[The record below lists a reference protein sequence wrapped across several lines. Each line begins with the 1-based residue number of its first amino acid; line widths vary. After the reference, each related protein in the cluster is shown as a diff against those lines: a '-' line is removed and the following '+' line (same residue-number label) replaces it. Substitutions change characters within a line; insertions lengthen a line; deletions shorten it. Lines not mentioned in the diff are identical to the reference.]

1 MRKIEKKK
9 LSTAKLAII
18 LAAVLLVAVAASL
31 IIYFT
36 VTPDTGKVEKV
47 PPVPLEG
54 EDILYNSM
62 LIAYPTME
70 EKDIQYIQVSNSNG
84 SFGMVRPNADG
95 EFTLFYYDDNGK
107 VHEYR
112 PKISEI
118 DDNFNYSDL
127 FAIETGDGYNM
138 VTKLTYLCM
147 SLQVPYFEERIYLSD
162 NEEER
167 AAQLDAYGL
176 SEEDEYAEISFSY
189 NVKTKNE
196 AGEEI
201 TETKSHKIK
210 IGNPTIIET
219 GYYFMVD
226 DRNIVYAGTANY
238 FSYALTGFYSF
249 INSILVSPGLKED
262 SVLSAYITTNY
273 YQWLGQMHDKE
284 GEAVKEDSKVISFA
298 DVIVPVGRDNTGT
311 SEDGYISDGYS
322 DIEFDLL
329 KYKNAPGFER
339 MIKALIGRGVG
350 SYKDNEIIFSVLGS
364 SPEIDFENSDQ
375 RVYTYTVT
383 AVEAILTDS
392 GEINTSG
399 TALADASL
407 IKVSYLL
414 AVDGVAKGGTY
425 HSVID
430 INSTLLPE
438 DFRAALKA
446 SAIGTLPA
454 PVSTNI
460 TYSRD
465 NSIAKNLKYVV
476 TEIVSIFDAEGK
488 ETSKIGANSIVCYR
502 YRFMIDG
509 VLGEEEYISTLDFGK
524 DTTES
529 GKAIKDALV
538 GKSVSN
544 NLSIVVFEQT
554 VYSEFFLD
562 FITYKISNIKYFV
575 TNKMV
580 SAFRFQNSSERDPF
594 YGDSLYENTLNNKY
608 SIYGLNHSVCQKV
621 VNILAGISEA
631 TTTPGGLVG
640 TETVAVGITPA
651 VMKEY
656 GLYAHTIYFEIP
668 RGLWAVDSGDPNKID
683 DYAWYETI
691 GFTLYI
697 SDENEDGS
705 RYIGSDLYDI
715 VARVEGEDFV
725 FLKYDFVNFW
735 ARRDLM
741 LTDIANIDAATFE
754 FYLEDMKGI
763 YEMRLDHRTLYI
775 GSDNGAYLKPPQN
788 VSYTEFDEITVVV
801 TPEGEC
807 TPNKLTEYVNANGYD
822 FVSLT
827 ELYNQL
833 VGGGKQ
839 TYAGYDTLGTSNFK
853 EFIEV
858 LYFTTYGGVVPESE
872 QAVIKENCDMVMRM
886 SFKLNSSPWRYVFE
900 FYRYDDRRVMV
911 SLYQASY
918 NPETNE
924 YGDEFTAVS
933 DFYISTF
940 AFKKLVN
947 HYIDVM
953 DTVDINKED
962 AYQR

>member
-9 LSTAKLAII
+9 LSTGKIAMI
-18 LAAVLLVAVAASL
+18 LAAVLLLAVAASL

-36 VTPDTGKVEKV
+36 VKPGGEEQKKE
-47 PPVPLEG
+47 PPIPLEG
-54 EDILYNSM
+54 EDVLYNSM

-70 EKDIQYIQVSNSNG
+70 EKDIQYISVSNSKG
-84 SFGMVRPNADG
+84 SFGMVRPDKDG
-95 EFTLFYYDDNGK
+95 TFTLFYFDENGK

-127 FAIETGDGYNM
+127 FAIETGDGYNA

-176 SEEDEYAEISFSY
+176 SEDDEYAEISFSY

-201 TETKSHKIK
+201 TETKSHKLK
-210 IGNPTIIET
+210 IGSPTIIET

-226 DRNIVYAGTANY
+226 DRDIVYAGTANY

-273 YQWLGQMHDKE
+273 YQWLGEMHEKE
-284 GEAVKEDSKVISFA
+284 GETVKEDSKVISFA
-298 DVIVPVGRDNTGT
+298 DVIVPVGRDNASGGNN
-311 SEDGYISDGYS
+311 GYISDGYS

-329 KYKNAPGFER
+329 KYKNTPGFER
-339 MIKALIGRGVG
+339 MLKALIGRGVG
-350 SYKDNEIIFSVLGS
+350 SYKDNEIIFSVVGS
-364 SPEIDFENSDQ
+364 SPEIDFSGVDSKL
-375 RVYTYTVT
+375 YTYTVT
-383 AVEAILTDS
+383 EIEAILTDS
-392 GEINTSG
+392 GEICVAG
-399 TALADASL
+399 TALSGASQ
-407 IKVSYLL
+407 IKVKYTLS
-414 AVDGVAKGGTY
+414 VDGKAVGDTF

-430 INSTLLPE
+430 LNSASLPE

-446 SAIGTLPA
+446 SAIGVLPA

-460 TYSRD
+460 VYTKD
-465 NSIAKNLKYVV
+465 NAVARNVKYVI
-476 TEIVSIFDAEGK
+476 TEIVSIYDSKGAEIN
-488 ETSKIGANSIVCYR
+488 KISASSIVCYR

-509 VLGEEEYISTLDFGK
+509 VLGEEEYITTLDLGK
-524 DTTES
+524 DTSES

-538 GKSVSN
+538 GKGVSTG
-544 NLSIVVFEQT
+544 LSLVVADET
-554 VYSEFFLD
+554 VYSEFFFD
-562 FITYKISNIKYFV
+562 FITYKLSEIKYFI

-621 VNILAGISEA
+621 VNILTGISEA

-656 GLYAHTIYFEIP
+656 GLYANTIYFEIP
-668 RGLWAVDSGDPNKID
+668 RGLWAIDSGDSNKID
-683 DYAWYETI
+683 DYAWYETL

-697 SDENEDGS
+697 SEENEDGS

-741 LTDIANIDAATFE
+741 LTDISNIDAATFE

-775 GSDNGAYLKPPQN
+775 GSDNGAYTTPPHDI
-788 VSYTEFDEITVVV
+788 SYTEFDEITVVV

-807 TPNKLTEYVNANGYD
+807 TPNKLTEYIAANGYD

-872 QAVIKENCDMVMRM
+872 QAAIKENCDMIMRM
-886 SFKLNSSPWRYVFE
+886 SFKLSSSPWRYVFE

-911 SLYQASY
+911 RLYQASY
-918 NPETNE
+918 NSATNE

-947 HYIDVM
+947 HYTDVL